1 MFDDLFS
8 NLGTNITVA
17 SQRVLHLLRRF
28 LKNLAYLLPMRLMAG
43 EGTVL
48 YSFLLSLLFFVDV
61 LVLLSC
67 VLSCVLNA
75 NVKCCGSVM
84 MCSGSGS

>member
-8 NLGTNITVA
+8 YLGTNITEA
-17 SQRVLHLLRRF
+17 NQRVLHLLRRF
-28 LKNLAYLLPMRLMAG
+28 LKNLACPLPMRLMAG
-43 EGTVL
+43 EGTIF
-48 YSFLLSLLFFVDV
+48 FLLSLLFFVDV

-75 NVKCCGSVM
+75 NVKCCGSGM
-84 MCSGSGS
+84 MCSGSGF

>member
-8 NLGTNITVA
+8 YLGTNITEA
-17 SQRVLHLLRRF
+17 SLRVSHLLRRF

-43 EGTVL
+43 EGTIF
-48 YSFLLSLLFFVDV
+48 FLLSLLFFVDV

-67 VLSCVLNA
+67 VLSYVLNA
-75 NVKCCGSVM
+75 NVKC
-84 MCSGSGS
+84 